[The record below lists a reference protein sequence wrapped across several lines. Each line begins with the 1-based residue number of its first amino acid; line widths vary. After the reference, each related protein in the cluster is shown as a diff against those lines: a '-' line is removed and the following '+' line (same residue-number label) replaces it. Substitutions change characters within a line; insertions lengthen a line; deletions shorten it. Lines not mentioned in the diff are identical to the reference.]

1 MDFLVQNIMSK
12 AEGGDPIAMYQIA
25 NYYDIGL
32 LPDTSDGKYI
42 YWFKRFWDTPEVK
55 ATVYNIESDEYN
67 DETADPMLEMLLRS
81 YIVEAGLAL
90 GLYYMNSTNI
100 REATFALECFS
111 SAWSAS
117 AFDYLTVEDMDGTT
131 DIQQLIRKQQ
141 AWLKELEVSSNASSD
156 E

>member
-1 MDFLVQNIMSK
+1 MDIWVQDIMSK
-12 AEGGDPIAMYQIA
+12 AEGGNPIAMYQLA

-32 LPDTSDGKYI
+32 LPDASDVKHI

-55 ATVYNIESDEYN
+55 ATVFNIESDEYN
-67 DETADPMLEMLLRS
+67 DESVDPTLEMLLRG

-100 REATFALECFS
+100 KEATFALECFS
-111 SAWSAS
+111 SAWFAS
-117 AFDYLTVEDMDGTT
+117 AFDYLIVEDMDGKT
-131 DIQQLIRKQQ
+131 DIQQLLRKQQ
-141 AWLKELEVSSNASSD
+141 AWLEELEVSSNASSD